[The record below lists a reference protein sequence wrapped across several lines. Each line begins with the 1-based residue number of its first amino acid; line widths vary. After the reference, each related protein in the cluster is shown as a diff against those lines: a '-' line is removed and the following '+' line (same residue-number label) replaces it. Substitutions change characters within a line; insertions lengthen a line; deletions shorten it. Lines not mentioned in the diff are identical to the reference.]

1 MAFTHVP
8 VLIQEAVGYLDCRPG
23 KVIVD
28 ATLGGAGHA
37 RRICSLIGP
46 EGMLIGLDQDPAA
59 VANAREVLAPF
70 SERIHLFQ
78 RNFADLA
85 QVLAAVACRTVDGI
99 LLDLGLSFY
108 QLDQSGRGFSFQKD
122 EPLDMR
128 MDPRTTTTAAD
139 LVNDLGEKDLVGLL
153 RRFGEEP
160 HARAIAR
167 RIVAGRRQGP
177 LTTSGQLARLVA
189 AAVPAGARG
198 RIHPATRVFMALR
211 IAVNRELEVLE
222 RFFDDA
228 IGLLN
233 PGGRICAIA
242 FHSLEDRIVK
252 RRFQA
257 LAKGCTC
264 PPDLPRCNCGRQP
277 VVRIVT
283 AKAVKPTAEEIAANP
298 MARSARLRVAQKLP
312 APAAGPVGRG
322 R

>member
-1 MAFTHVP
+1 MAFNHVP
-8 VLIQEAVGYLDCRPG
+8 VLIQEAVGHLDCRPG

-70 SERIHLFQ
+70 SDRIRLFQ
-78 RNFADLA
+78 CNFADLA
-85 QVLAAVACRTVDGI
+85 QVLDAASCRTVDGI

-128 MDPRTTTTAAD
+128 MDPRTATTAAD
-139 LVNDLGEKDLVGLL
+139 LVNALGEKQLCDLL
-153 RRFGEEP
+153 RGFGEEP

-167 RIVAGRRQGP
+167 RIVSARRKTP

-189 AAVPAGARG
+189 SAVPSATRG

-222 RFFDDA
+222 RFFDEA
-228 IGLLN
+228 IGLLG

-257 LAKGCTC
+257 LAKGCIC
-264 PPDLPRCNCGRQP
+264 PPDLPRCNCGRRP
-277 VVRIVT
+277 GVRILT
-283 AKAVKPTAEEIAANP
+283 PKAVKPTAAEVCANP

-312 APAAGPVGRG
+312 ATQAPAAGSGR
-322 R
+322 

>member
-1 MAFTHVP
+1 
-8 VLIQEAVGYLDCRPG
+8 LNCRPG
-23 KVIVD
+23 SLIVD

-37 RRICSLIGP
+37 RRICQLIGP
-46 EGMLIGLDQDPAA
+46 AGLLIGLDQDPAA
-59 VANAREVLAPF
+59 IANAATVLAPYAD
-70 SERIHLFQ
+70 RVRLVNC
-78 RNFADLA
+78 NFTELA
-85 QVLAAVACRTVDGI
+85 AVLAATGRPGVDGI

-128 MDPRTTTTAAD
+128 MDPRTPTTAAD
-139 LVNDLGEKDLVGLL
+139 LVNGLGPKPLGDLL

-167 RIVAGRRQGP
+167 RIVGERSRKP
-177 LTTSGQLARLVA
+177 LTTSGQLARLVGE
-189 AAVPAGARG
+189 VVGVRG

-222 RFFDDA
+222 RFLNEG

-252 RRFQA
+252 QRFNA
-257 LAKGCTC
+257 LAKPCTC
-264 PPDLPRCNCGRQP
+264 PPGLPRCACGRRP
-277 VVRIVT
+277 VLRIVT
-283 AKAVKPTAEEIAANP
+283 ARAIKPDAAEIQANP
-298 MARSARLRVAQKLP
+298 MARSARLRVAEKRSDLDG
-312 APAAGPVGRG
+312 APAGGRP
-322 R
+322 